1 MRTETAELLHCL
13 GYVYL
18 RQGQLRRAAVLL
30 MLAARDDPSAAL
42 LRTLALALI
51 GCNLGE
57 QAMQVLDRAE
67 QLDPAGASLPLNR
80 VLRAR
85 ALLALGR
92 REEARVVFRTVR
104 DAA

>member
-1 MRTETAELLHCL
+1 MQTEIAELLHCL

-30 MLAARDDPSAAL
+30 MLAARDNASAPL

-51 GCNLGE
+51 GCRLGE
-57 QAMQVLDRAE
+57 QATQVLDRAE
-67 QLDPAGASLPLNR
+67 ALDPAGAALPLNR
-80 VLRAR
+80 ILRAR

-92 REEARVVFRTVR
+92 REEARIAFRAVR